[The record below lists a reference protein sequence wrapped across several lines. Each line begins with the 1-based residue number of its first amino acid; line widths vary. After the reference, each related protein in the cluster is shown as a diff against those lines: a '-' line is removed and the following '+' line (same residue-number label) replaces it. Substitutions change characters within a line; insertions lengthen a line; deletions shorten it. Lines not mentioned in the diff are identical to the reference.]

1 MLRPKPLAKLE
12 RRLLAVAPW
21 LLAISM
27 LARTWIIVTGF
38 GTESID
44 LYVYWSLAP
53 HVLEGDLY
61 QVVSP
66 HSPPDFPLPF
76 TYPPFGALVFLPM
89 TWLFWG
95 AAQWSFRLL
104 TVLCLYWLVR
114 VALRL
119 VAGQS
124 WTADARVWRQR
135 ALLWTAVLL
144 WMMPVFHTFEFGQIN
159 LLLAAVVLAALVA
172 RDSRVAGAGIGLTA
186 GVKLVPAISG
196 LYFLATRRWKAAV
209 WSVAAFA
216 ASVGLGFLVNF
227 EQARQYWFVLFG
239 DPDRVGPIATAHNQ
253 SLRGALSRSLGHDV
267 GMSWPWIIAALVSIV
282 IALFA
287 LRASVRANDALIGVL
302 SVQFLGL
309 LLSPISW
316 DHHWVWVAPLLIW
329 LVHKK
334 IEPWVRNTLLALWV
348 PVMFL
353 DVIAFQL
360 DRQPTIWTIS
370 RPGWLSLIGW
380 AYPAFAL
387 VTLLV
392 IAWSC
397 RSLKSHSGNGSANVR
412 HTSGPAASSES
423 VSSAGSRR

>member
-1 MLRPKPLAKLE
+1 MLRPEHLARLE
-12 RRLLAVAPW
+12 QRLLAVAPW
-21 LLAISM
+21 LLVVSA
-27 LARTWIIVTGF
+27 LVRTQVMVTGF
-38 GTESID
+38 GNDSID
-44 LYVYWSLAP
+44 LRVYWSLAP

-61 QVVSP
+61 RVFSP
-66 HSPPDFPLPF
+66 HSPADFPLPF

-95 AAQWSFRLL
+95 AAQWGFRVL
-104 TVLCLYWLVR
+104 TVVCLYWVVR

-119 VAGQS
+119 VAGQG
-124 WTADARVWRQR
+124 WTIDAKLWRRR

-159 LLLAAVVLAALVA
+159 LLLAGVVLAALVA
-172 RDSRVAGAGIGLTA
+172 RDPGVAGTGIGLTA

-196 LYFLATRRWKAAV
+196 LYFLATGRWKAAV

-216 ASVGLGFLVNF
+216 VSVGLGFAVNF

-239 DPDRVGPIATAHNQ
+239 DPDRVGPVATAHNQ
-253 SLRGALSRSLGHDV
+253 SLRGALSRSLGYDV
-267 GMSWPWIIAALVSIV
+267 GMSWPWIVAAVLSAV
-282 IALFA
+282 IALVA
-287 LRASVRANDALIGVL
+287 LTAAVRAGDVLIGVL

-329 LVHKK
+329 SVHEKVA
-334 IEPWVRNTLLALWV
+334 PWTRTTLLALWV

-360 DRQPTIWTIS
+360 DRQPTIWTVS
-370 RPGWLSLIGW
+370 RPGWLSLLGW

-387 VTLLV
+387 VTLV
-392 IAWSC
+392 VVAWSL
-397 RSLKSHSGNGSANVR
+397 RSRSGSRSKNVH
-412 HTSGPAASSES
+412 HTSRPAANPVASRSTPMNTSS
-423 VSSAGSRR
+423 